1 METPSRQQ
9 RVQVISRTTV
19 LEAASGAADS
29 GGAKCGDSVAANHCA
44 REDAS

>member
-1 METPSRQQ
+1 METPFRPQG
-9 RVQVISRTTV
+9 VQVIGRTIV